1 MYFNHNSIKIVNR
14 AKIYEVFTKTEL
26 RKLLLTGFFLHLKVF
41 IILATL
47 TKPFPK
53 LYCLMP
59 RKESSFPFK
68 ARAWQ

>member
-1 MYFNHNSIKIVNR
+1 ML
-14 AKIYEVFTKTEL
+14 TKTEL

-59 RKESSFPFK
+59 RKGKITLLPLK
-68 ARAWQ
+68 ARAWKRRSLSR

>member
-1 MYFNHNSIKIVNR
+1 MSLPLNRVQVN
-14 AKIYEVFTKTEL
+14 KHLKSLEFTKTEL

-59 RKESSFPFK
+59 RKEQLP
-68 ARAWQ
+68 AGT